1 MGDNERMK
9 NLGFPLFRISVLLSA
24 LLFVASISIAH
35 AQYIAF
41 GAGGLFP
48 QDQSGDGASSIGGLA
63 TSDFGRSGLLAVDA
77 GIGFLPFLGAGLHYS
92 YSSPELVL
100 RRGDAFGSSAKADLG
115 SHTLTFDARL
125 RTPHIAGFRLYGLAG
140 GGFTRFTVNLKQ
152 VVEDPFPS
160 GEPDNV
166 LSPVFTLG
174 GGIEKSVAPLVHLK
188 LEVRDYVTP
197 ISRDFFHP
205 GGAWH
210 RVAVI
215 GGIVFGR

>member
-1 MGDNERMK
+1 MK
-9 NLGFPLFRISVLLSA
+9 NISASLPRKIFPMLA
-24 LLFVASISIAH
+24 LLLTVFAPTAR

-48 QDQSGDGASSIGGLA
+48 QDQSGSPAGGIGGLA
-63 TSDFGRSGLLAVDA
+63 TSTFGNSGLLAVDA

-92 YSSPELVL
+92 YSSPQLVL
-100 RRGDAFGSSAKADLG
+100 RRGDAFGSSAVTDLG

-125 RTPHIAGFRLYGLAG
+125 HTPHFAGFRLYGLVG
-140 GGFTRFTVNLKQ
+140 GGFTRFTLNVKQ
-152 VVEDPFPS
+152 TVETPFP
-160 GEPDNV
+160 GGAPDNV
-166 LSPVFTLG
+166 LSPVFTMG

-188 LEVRDYVTP
+188 LELRDYVTP
-197 ISRDFFHP
+197 ISRDFFQP

-215 GGIVFGR
+215 GGIVLGR